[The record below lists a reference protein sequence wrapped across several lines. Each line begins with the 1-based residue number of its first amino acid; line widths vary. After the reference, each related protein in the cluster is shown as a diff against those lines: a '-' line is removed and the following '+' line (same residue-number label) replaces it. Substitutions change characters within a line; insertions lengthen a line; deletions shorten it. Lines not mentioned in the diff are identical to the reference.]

1 MKLAFLTN
9 AYTDGTW
16 TQEAAIRRIAQAG
29 YTGVAILADKPLLWL
44 PEANL
49 NAVVR
54 SYRRVLDE
62 TGLYLTNVNGFTA
75 QGYLGRDLGAPG
87 SHFGPIFTDVDEESR
102 QIKIAYTKRVID
114 LAAEL
119 GDSSVNAR
127 NVSIGTG
134 YPPEGVPDDIVRR
147 YVVEA
152 IKPCAAYAHERGVSL
167 NIEPEPGMPGGTT
180 RECMKMI
187 EDVDCPAFGVN
198 FDIGHIYAIG
208 EDVSSSALWLAPW
221 IRGVDIDD
229 IVAGDVNRFDP
240 NSGLP
245 LHDHQ
250 VPGDGDMPLFEII
263 RTIQIPVMYRGHYTV
278 ELYNHSHHAEEVT
291 EQSIRRLRPIFAEV
305 ERAYKKAP

>member
-16 TQEAAIRRIAQAG
+16 IQEDAIRRIAEAG

-49 NAVVR
+49 NDVVR
-54 SYRRVLDE
+54 SYRQVLDA

-119 GDSSVNAR
+119 GDDSVNAR

-134 YPPEGVPDDIVRR
+134 YPPKDIPADIVWR

-167 NIEPEPGMPGGTT
+167 NLEPEPGMPGGTS
-180 RECMKMI
+180 RECLQMI
-187 EDVDCPAFGVN
+187 SDVDCPAFGVN
-198 FDIGHIYAIG
+198 FDIGHLYAIG
-208 EDVSSSALWLAPW
+208 EDVSESALRLAPW

-229 IVAGDVNRFDP
+229 IVASDVNRFDP
-240 NSGLP
+240 DSGLP

-250 VPGDGDMPLFEII
+250 VPGDGDMPLPRIL
-263 RTIQIPVMYRGHYTV
+263 RTLQVLVMYRGYYTV

-291 EQSIRRLRPIFAEV
+291 DLSIERLRPIFAEV
-305 ERAYKKAP
+305 GRGA